1 MNTKS
6 TEFMPCLS
14 ITHHLLQGSL
24 ASGQTPF
31 SFEILRCHFATAFLM
46 VSCWVLNPASESF
59 DTDFRLDRESLA
71 IS

>member
-1 MNTKS
+1 
-6 TEFMPCLS
+6 
-14 ITHHLLQGSL
+14 
-24 ASGQTPF
+24 
-31 SFEILRCHFATAFLM
+31 M